1 MPHHSSHWCDNHQTM
16 LLIPID
22 LHISVLVIQMD
33 TDNDVQISRCKNQF
47 GILLKHKK
55 NHDKFGYFAL
65 IDGSWI
71 RVVSV
76 STDKQSK
83 IGEKWTRQIFFSITV
98 ELPVLYSQVIDIFHL
113 WSQWVDKYVIV
124 KLWMHFFSNLSINLS

>member
-1 MPHHSSHWCDNHQTM
+1 MPHHSSHWCINHQTM

-22 LHISVLVIQMD
+22 LHVSVLVIQMD

-55 NHDKFGYFAL
+55 NHDKFAYFRLDWWFLNQSCQCEHRQA
-65 IDGSWI
+65 IKN
-71 RVVSV
+71 REKMNP
-76 STDKQSK
+76 TD
-83 IGEKWTRQIFFSITV
+83 IFSITV